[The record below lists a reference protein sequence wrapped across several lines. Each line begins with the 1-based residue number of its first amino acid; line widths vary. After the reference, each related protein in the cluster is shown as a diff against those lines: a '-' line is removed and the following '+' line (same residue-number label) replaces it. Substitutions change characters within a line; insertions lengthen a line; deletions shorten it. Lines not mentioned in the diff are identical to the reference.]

1 MKPPSFDY
9 RRPTSVPE
17 ALAYLEDLEDAKI
30 LAGGQSLIPMMNMR
44 LARPGTLIDINGIS
58 ELQEIREETDHIVVG
73 SLFRHYQL
81 QDSRVLQHQVPLI
94 GQAERLIGHEAIRT
108 RGTIG
113 GSLSHADP
121 QAELPVLATLLDWDL
136 IVQSRQET
144 RSISARDFF
153 LSYFVTAL
161 APNELM
167 TAIVMPR
174 QKGEGHIGE
183 YAIRSGDFALAIAA
197 VTLST
202 TPTGVVESF
211 AVALGGVGDVP
222 WRDPE
227 WERQWINQA
236 STNEL
241 FGDIAESITREIDPP
256 DDFNASAAY
265 RRQLVSHL
273 VLEALGEISRSQNT
287 TTESTPQNTQ
297 RRRS

>member
-44 LARPGTLIDINGIS
+44 LARPHTLIDINGIA
-58 ELQEIREETDHIVVG
+58 ELKAIREENDHIIVG
-73 SLFRHYQL
+73 ALVRHYQL
-81 QDSRVLQHQVPLI
+81 QFNRVLQRQVPMI

-121 QAELPVLATLLDWDL
+121 QAELPVLATLLDWDMV
-136 IVQSRQET
+136 VQSRQET
-144 RSISARDFF
+144 RSISAREFF

-174 QKGEGHIGE
+174 QKARGHIAE

-202 TPTGVVESF
+202 TPTGLVESF
-211 AVALGGVGDVP
+211 SVALGGIGDVP
-222 WRDPE
+222 WRNPE
-227 WERQWINQA
+227 WECQWINEA
-236 STNEL
+236 STHDL
-241 FGDIAESITREIDPP
+241 FRDIAESITHEIEPT
-256 DDFNASAAY
+256 DDFNASADY
-265 RRQLVSHL
+265 RRKLVSHL
-273 VLEALGEISRSQNT
+273 VLEALKEIGLAQ
-287 TTESTPQNTQ
+287 STDDGTLTQ
-297 RRRS
+297 RRLP

>member
-44 LARPGTLIDINGIS
+44 LARPHTLIDINGIA
-58 ELQEIREETDHIVVG
+58 ELKAIREENDHIIVG
-73 SLFRHYQL
+73 ALVRHYQL
-81 QDSRVLQHQVPLI
+81 QFNRVLQRQVPMI

-121 QAELPVLATLLDWDL
+121 QAELPVLATLLDWDMV
-136 IVQSRQET
+136 VQSRQET
-144 RSISARDFF
+144 RSISAREFF

-161 APNELM
+161 APNELV

-174 QKGEGHIGE
+174 QKARGHIAE

-202 TPTGVVESF
+202 TPTGLVESF
-211 AVALGGVGDVP
+211 SVALGGIGDVP
-222 WRDPE
+222 WRNPE
-227 WERQWINQA
+227 WECQWINEA
-236 STNEL
+236 STNDL
-241 FGDIAESITREIDPP
+241 FRDIAESITHEIEPT
-256 DDFNASAAY
+256 DDFNASADY
-265 RRQLVSHL
+265 RRKLVSHL
-273 VLEALGEISRSQNT
+273 VLEALKEIGLAQ
-287 TTESTPQNTQ
+287 STDDGTLTQ
-297 RRRS
+297 RRLP